1 MDSVVRHRRIILGWA
16 AVCGIVAIALF
27 ASQLFEIRARSAL
40 RGYDNTFNYLW
51 LRSAMIDR
59 DWDFRNDLIECDT
72 LTPEYRASA
81 LNLPVTRAGR
91 IPNKY
96 GVGWAV
102 VTPPFFLIA
111 DFVVWLGHA
120 TGAWN
125 FPGDGFSA
133 PYQICI
139 QIGHALLAGIG
150 LFLALRAVVGWV
162 GDRSAAVVGVLMVWA
177 ASPLLYYQTTNLSMS
192 HGVGFVA
199 IAALAA
205 LLNEIS
211 KRTRLA
217 LPGRD
222 ASPRRPRTAR
232 RAAPTL
238 LAEERGRPG
247 AASLP
252 WLWALAGVSWSLAL
266 VTRFQLA
273 VFGVAAGWVLLSAK
287 VTPANWTKNVAAFL
301 SGAVPLLAL
310 QAYAWHSVYGEWWLF
325 SYGAEGETFYWG
337 KPELL
342 RSLFSSWHGLFYW
355 HPLLLPAFVGMIVW
369 AVRQRDVAIAWA
381 LAVMLTVY
389 VSAAWWCWWFASSFG
404 NRSYDAAILPLM
416 AGFAWLFQRA
426 NARMRTV
433 LLSLGILAGTWNFY
447 LVLLYRSGAIS
458 RAEPVSWSEMIAAA
472 VRLREAVQ
480 F

>member
-1 MDSVVRHRRIILGWA
+1 MDSVVRRRRIILGWA
-16 AVCGIVAIALF
+16 AVCGIVAVALF
-27 ASQLFEIRARSAL
+27 ASQLLEIRARSAL

-51 LRSAMIDR
+51 LRSAMIDH

-72 LTPEYRASA
+72 LAPEYRTSA
-81 LNLPVTRAGR
+81 LNLPVTRVGR

-102 VTPPFFLIA
+102 VTLPFFLVA
-111 DFVVWLGHA
+111 DLAVWLGRV

-125 FPGDGFSA
+125 FPRDGFSA

-139 QIGHALLAGIG
+139 QIGHALLATIG
-150 LFLALRAVVGWV
+150 LFLALRAVVEWV
-162 GDRSAAVVGVLMVWA
+162 GDRSAAIVGVLMVWA

-192 HGVGFVA
+192 HGVGFFAV
-199 IAALAA
+199 AALAA
-205 LLNEIS
+205 LLNEIR
-211 KRTRLA
+211 KQ
-217 LPGRD
+217 
-222 ASPRRPRTAR
+222 AR
-232 RAAPTL
+232 RSHARAM
-238 LAEERGRPG
+238 
-247 AASLP
+247 
-252 WLWALAGVSWSLAL
+252 WLWGLVGVCWALAV

-273 VFGVAAGWVLLSAK
+273 VFGVAAAWTLLTATASFPERARY
-287 VTPANWTKNVAAFL
+287 ASAFL
-301 SGAVPLLAL
+301 LGVAPLLAL
-310 QAYAWHSVYGEWWLF
+310 QLCAWHSVYGEWWLF

-369 AVRQRDVAIAWA
+369 AMRQRGVAIAWA
-381 LAVMLTVY
+381 FAVMLTVY
-389 VSAAWWCWWFASSFG
+389 VSSAWWCWWFASSFG
-404 NRSYDAAILPLM
+404 NRSYDAAILPMM
-416 AGFAWLFQRA
+416 AGFAWLFQRG
-426 NARMRTV
+426 NERVRMM

-458 RAEPVSWSEMIAAA
+458 RGEPVSWSEMIAAA